1 MMTKTAYYM
10 QMAQEAAAQITGSKE
25 QWTAFLTTSAR
36 LYKYPFAE
44 QLMIYKQRPEA
55 TACAEYDLWNDRM
68 NRYVKRGSK
77 GIALLDMRGEQPRLR
92 YVFDVA
98 DTGERKNSRPV
109 QLWKMNA
116 EHEQPIIQALDAAFD
131 VPAGAGSL
139 ENHIMEAAE
148 RLARDY
154 WEENRRQISDI
165 VADSYLEGYDELNI
179 GASFKRAAAVSIA
192 YSVFTRTVGNA
203 DDYFEHEDFL
213 DIFDFNTQAAANV
226 LGTAVSEMSSQIF
239 REIERTIRTYERD
252 KQAERSQNYDGA
264 ELHEERRL
272 PDSGHPV
279 VGAGTEAA
287 GQVREDAQSVPA
299 GEQHAAVQ
307 SPDPNREAVSAPVGD
322 SGDRDR
328 TDGADDGGTS
338 ESESGTGQE
347 IEPDGLGAAHEH
359 AESAGRGSHSDGTY
373 QQLNFMSLFQS
384 EAEQIQKIDAAAENA
399 AREAESEKPSAF
411 VISED
416 EIDRMLR
423 TGSNFEGGKIR
434 IYALYQQQGDAKERA
449 AFLKAEYGIGGHSYT
464 FMDGSRGF
472 ADYDGKGILLRNYG
486 HDREVRLTWSAVDK
500 RLDRLVENGQYL
512 TALEMEEY
520 RKLEQ
525 EYGAPLPMP
534 TAAHVFPPTPPE
546 HYDTGNEHVDN
557 MLNTAADVYARS
569 ELAAPQRFTVME
581 TDDGY
586 AVWDDIQ
593 DGIHVEPDGVSEEF
607 TSEWE
612 AETYRQQLIKKVQ
625 EQEAKDWLY
634 VEQSK
639 QNLQQDI
646 PFPDVE
652 SEEAPEAVHAEADPL
667 VLEMQEHARELARES
682 GYAPNER
689 FVVTMTGENFPDS
702 KDAFAI
708 WDYVK
713 EEYYGYSDGKVQT
726 FADYVSASEA
736 LQEIRGRNMEAEKE
750 PATVQPE
757 PAAPVQPDYR
767 VGDTL
772 YLDGKAFTIEKVG
785 LFDVEL
791 RDPDSVYPIFR
802 SESKENLARILG
814 HEENVHL
821 HNLVVDLNS
830 GKKEAFRAGHEVKH
844 AENYRIN
851 SFHLGEG
858 SPKQKFRANMDAIY
872 TLKALENQHRDATPE
887 EQETLAN
894 YVGWGGLADAFD
906 AEKTAWTG
914 EYKELKAALTE
925 EEYAAARAS
934 TLNAHYT
941 SPTVIRAIYEA
952 LDGMG
957 FEKGNILEPSMG
969 VGNFFGMLPDS
980 MLGSRLYG
988 VELDSITGR
997 IAQKLYP
1004 QADITVAGFETTD
1017 RRDFYDLAVGNVPFG
1032 QYKVNDKAYN
1042 KLGFSI
1048 HNYFFAKTIDQIR
1061 PGGVIAFVTSRFT
1074 MDSKDSSARKYMAE
1088 RADLLGA
1095 IRLPNNAF
1103 KANASTEVV
1112 SDILFLQ
1119 KRDRPADIE
1128 PAWVQLGQTEDGFN
1142 INQYFVDHPE
1152 MVLGNLELE
1161 STQYGHDLTVAP
1173 IEDANLAD
1181 QLTEAVQHIE
1191 GQYTAVEIAAP
1202 DVADAEVQRKTLPA
1216 DPTVKNFSYTVV
1228 DGEIYYR
1235 ENSIMTQI
1243 ELSDNAKGR
1252 VAGMVELR
1260 QIVNELIDQQLN
1272 DFPDEDIKASQA
1284 KLNYAYDAFTA
1295 KYGLIN
1301 DKKNARLFDDD
1312 SSYYLLCSLE
1322 NLDENKN
1329 LKSKA
1334 DMFTK
1339 RTIRPERIV
1348 TSVDTPSEAL
1358 AVSIG
1363 EHGKVD
1369 LPYIADL
1376 LGTPGNYERITT
1388 ELSGVIFKEPAADAD
1403 DPEAGWQ
1410 TADEYLS
1417 GNVRDKL
1424 RMAQLAAES
1433 HPEFRV
1439 NVEALEKAQP
1449 KDLEASEIDVR
1460 LGATWLDPSI
1470 VQQFMMETFQPPYR
1484 IRYNNAITVRYSPY
1498 TSEWRI
1504 SNKSATGYG
1513 DIMATET
1520 YGTRRANAYKIL
1532 EDTLNLRDSRVYD
1545 TIEEDGKE
1553 KRVLNQNETTLAQQK
1568 QQAIKDAFAGWVWK
1582 DPQRR
1587 TLLVKKYNEL
1597 FNSTRPREYDGSHIH
1612 FVGMNPEISLREHQ
1626 RNAVAHVLYG
1636 YNTLLAHEVG
1646 AGKSFEMAASAME
1659 LKRLG
1664 LCQKSLFVVPN
1675 HLTEQWASEFLR
1687 LYPNAKL
1694 LVTSKKDFEP
1704 GNRKKFCA
1712 RIATGDYDAVIIGH
1726 SQFEKIPLSAERQ
1739 ERLIQ
1744 EQMDEI
1750 EEAIEEA
1757 KAQVGEHFTVKQLE
1771 KLRKSLKQK
1780 LEKLQGTDRKDDVV
1794 TFEQLG
1800 VDRLFVDESQAF
1812 KNRAKRCA

>member
-77 GIALLDMRGEQPRLR
+77 GIALLDMRGEQPKLR

-116 EHEQPIIQALDAAFD
+116 EHEQPIIRALDAAFD
-131 VPAGAGSL
+131 VSAGAGSL

-279 VGAGTEAA
+279 VGAGTEAP
-287 GQVREDAQSVPA
+287 GQVREDAQSVSA

-307 SPDPNREAVSAPVGD
+307 SPDPDREAVPAPVGD

-328 TDGADDGGTS
+328 TDGADDGGSS

-399 AREAESEKPSAF
+399 AKEAESEKPSAF

-449 AFLKAEYGIGGHSYT
+449 AFLKAEYGLGGHSYT

-472 ADYDGKGILLRNYG
+472 ADYNGRGILLRNYD

-500 RLDRLVENGQYL
+500 RLDRLVENDQYL

-546 HYDTGNEHVDN
+546 RYDTGNEHVDN

-612 AETYRQQLIKKVQ
+612 AETYRQQLIEKVQ
-625 EQEAKDWLY
+625 EREAKDWLY

-652 SEEAPEAVHAEADPL
+652 SEEVQESAHAETDPL
-667 VLEMQEHARELARES
+667 VLEMQEHASELSRES
-682 GYAPNER
+682 GYAPDER

-802 SESKENLARILG
+802 SESKEIW
-814 HEENVHL
+814 
-821 HNLVVDLNS
+821 
-830 GKKEAFRAGHEVKH
+830 
-844 AENYRIN
+844 
-851 SFHLGEG
+851 
-858 SPKQKFRANMDAIY
+858 
-872 TLKALENQHRDATPE
+872 
-887 EQETLAN
+887 QEF
-894 YVGWGGLADAFD
+894 WG
-906 AEKTAWTG
+906 
-914 EYKELKAALTE
+914 
-925 EEYAAARAS
+925 
-934 TLNAHYT
+934 
-941 SPTVIRAIYEA
+941 
-952 LDGMG
+952 M
-957 FEKGNILEPSMG
+957 
-969 VGNFFGMLPDS
+969 
-980 MLGSRLYG
+980 
-988 VELDSITGR
+988 
-997 IAQKLYP
+997 
-1004 QADITVAGFETTD
+1004 
-1017 RRDFYDLAVGNVPFG
+1017 
-1032 QYKVNDKAYN
+1032 
-1042 KLGFSI
+1042 
-1048 HNYFFAKTIDQIR
+1048 
-1061 PGGVIAFVTSRFT
+1061 
-1074 MDSKDSSARKYMAE
+1074 RK
-1088 RADLLGA
+1088 
-1095 IRLPNNAF
+1095 
-1103 KANASTEVV
+1103 
-1112 SDILFLQ
+1112 
-1119 KRDRPADIE
+1119 
-1128 PAWVQLGQTEDGFN
+1128 
-1142 INQYFVDHPE
+1142 
-1152 MVLGNLELE
+1152 
-1161 STQYGHDLTVAP
+1161 
-1173 IEDANLAD
+1173 
-1181 QLTEAVQHIE
+1181 
-1191 GQYTAVEIAAP
+1191 
-1202 DVADAEVQRKTLPA
+1202 
-1216 DPTVKNFSYTVV
+1216 
-1228 DGEIYYR
+1228 
-1235 ENSIMTQI
+1235 
-1243 ELSDNAKGR
+1243 
-1252 VAGMVELR
+1252 
-1260 QIVNELIDQQLN
+1260 
-1272 DFPDEDIKASQA
+1272 
-1284 KLNYAYDAFTA
+1284 
-1295 KYGLIN
+1295 
-1301 DKKNARLFDDD
+1301 
-1312 SSYYLLCSLE
+1312 
-1322 NLDENKN
+1322 
-1329 LKSKA
+1329 
-1334 DMFTK
+1334 MFTC
-1339 RTIRPERIV
+1339 TI
-1348 TSVDTPSEAL
+1348 
-1358 AVSIG
+1358 
-1363 EHGKVD
+1363 
-1369 LPYIADL
+1369 
-1376 LGTPGNYERITT
+1376 
-1388 ELSGVIFKEPAADAD
+1388 
-1403 DPEAGWQ
+1403 W
-1410 TADEYLS
+1410 
-1417 GNVRDKL
+1417 
-1424 RMAQLAAES
+1424 
-1433 HPEFRV
+1433 
-1439 NVEALEKAQP
+1439 
-1449 KDLEASEIDVR
+1449 
-1460 LGATWLDPSI
+1460 WLI
-1470 VQQFMMETFQPPYR
+1470 
-1484 IRYNNAITVRYSPY
+1484 
-1498 TSEWRI
+1498 
-1504 SNKSATGYG
+1504 
-1513 DIMATET
+1513 
-1520 YGTRRANAYKIL
+1520 
-1532 EDTLNLRDSRVYD
+1532 
-1545 TIEEDGKE
+1545 
-1553 KRVLNQNETTLAQQK
+1553 
-1568 QQAIKDAFAGWVWK
+1568 
-1582 DPQRR
+1582 
-1587 TLLVKKYNEL
+1587 
-1597 FNSTRPREYDGSHIH
+1597 
-1612 FVGMNPEISLREHQ
+1612 
-1626 RNAVAHVLYG
+1626 
-1636 YNTLLAHEVG
+1636 
-1646 AGKSFEMAASAME
+1646 
-1659 LKRLG
+1659 
-1664 LCQKSLFVVPN
+1664 
-1675 HLTEQWASEFLR
+1675 
-1687 LYPNAKL
+1687 
-1694 LVTSKKDFEP
+1694 
-1704 GNRKKFCA
+1704 
-1712 RIATGDYDAVIIGH
+1712 
-1726 SQFEKIPLSAERQ
+1726 
-1739 ERLIQ
+1739 
-1744 EQMDEI
+1744 
-1750 EEAIEEA
+1750 
-1757 KAQVGEHFTVKQLE
+1757 
-1771 KLRKSLKQK
+1771 
-1780 LEKLQGTDRKDDVV
+1780 
-1794 TFEQLG
+1794 
-1800 VDRLFVDESQAF
+1800 
-1812 KNRAKRCA
+1812 

>member
-77 GIALLDMRGEQPRLR
+77 GIALLDMRGEQPKLR

-116 EHEQPIIQALDAAFD
+116 EHEQPIIRALDAAFD

-165 VADSYLEGYDELNI
+165 VADSYLEGYDEPNI

-239 REIERTIRTYERD
+239 RKIERTIRTYERD

-272 PDSGHPV
+272 PDSGHPAV
-279 VGAGTEAA
+279 SAGTEAL

-307 SPDPNREAVSAPVGD
+307 SPDPDREAVPAPVGD

-328 TDGADDGGTS
+328 TDGADDGGAS

-347 IEPDGLGAAHEH
+347 IEPDSLGAAHEH
-359 AESAGRGSHSDGTY
+359 AESAGRGSYSDGTY

-449 AFLKAEYGIGGHSYT
+449 AFLKAEYGLGGHSYT

-472 ADYDGKGILLRNYG
+472 ADYDGKGILLRNYD

-512 TALEMEEY
+512 TALELEEY

-546 HYDTGNEHVDN
+546 RYDTGNEHVDN

-593 DGIHVEPDGVSEEF
+593 GGIHVEPDGVSEEF

-612 AETYRQQLIKKVQ
+612 AETYRQQLIEKVQ
-625 EQEAKDWLY
+625 EREAKDWLY

-639 QNLQQDI
+639 QDLQQDI
-646 PFPDVE
+646 PFPEVE
-652 SEEAPEAVHAEADPL
+652 SEEAQEPAQAETDPL

-682 GYAPNER
+682 GYVPNER

-736 LQEIRGRNMEAEKE
+736 LQEIRGRAMEAEIV

-802 SESKENLARILG
+802 SESKENLARLLG

-821 HNLVVDLNS
+821 HNLVVDLNPEKEAVS
-830 GKKEAFRAGHEVKH
+830 KDIENTGTVWSDEALDQLPITTVIDGRVQTFSNAAEEEAFRAGHEAKH

-872 TLKALENQHRDATPE
+872 TLKTLENQHRDATPE

-906 AEKTAWTG
+906 AEKTAWAG

-1004 QADITVAGFETTD
+1004 QAEIKVAGFETTD

-1032 QYKVNDKAYN
+1032 NYRVSDKPYD

-1048 HNYFFAKTIDQIR
+1048 HNYFF
-1061 PGGVIAFVTSRFT
+1061 
-1074 MDSKDSSARKYMAE
+1074 
-1088 RADLLGA
+1088 
-1095 IRLPNNAF
+1095 
-1103 KANASTEVV
+1103 
-1112 SDILFLQ
+1112 
-1119 KRDRPADIE
+1119 
-1128 PAWVQLGQTEDGFN
+1128 
-1142 INQYFVDHPE
+1142 
-1152 MVLGNLELE
+1152 
-1161 STQYGHDLTVAP
+1161 
-1173 IEDANLAD
+1173 
-1181 QLTEAVQHIE
+1181 
-1191 GQYTAVEIAAP
+1191 
-1202 DVADAEVQRKTLPA
+1202 
-1216 DPTVKNFSYTVV
+1216 
-1228 DGEIYYR
+1228 
-1235 ENSIMTQI
+1235 
-1243 ELSDNAKGR
+1243 
-1252 VAGMVELR
+1252 
-1260 QIVNELIDQQLN
+1260 
-1272 DFPDEDIKASQA
+1272 
-1284 KLNYAYDAFTA
+1284 
-1295 KYGLIN
+1295 
-1301 DKKNARLFDDD
+1301 
-1312 SSYYLLCSLE
+1312 
-1322 NLDENKN
+1322 
-1329 LKSKA
+1329 
-1334 DMFTK
+1334 
-1339 RTIRPERIV
+1339 
-1348 TSVDTPSEAL
+1348 
-1358 AVSIG
+1358 
-1363 EHGKVD
+1363 
-1369 LPYIADL
+1369 
-1376 LGTPGNYERITT
+1376 
-1388 ELSGVIFKEPAADAD
+1388 
-1403 DPEAGWQ
+1403 
-1410 TADEYLS
+1410 
-1417 GNVRDKL
+1417 
-1424 RMAQLAAES
+1424 
-1433 HPEFRV
+1433 
-1439 NVEALEKAQP
+1439 
-1449 KDLEASEIDVR
+1449 
-1460 LGATWLDPSI
+1460 GATRS
-1470 VQQFMMETFQPPYR
+1470 
-1484 IRYNNAITVRYSPY
+1484 
-1498 TSEWRI
+1498 
-1504 SNKSATGYG
+1504 
-1513 DIMATET
+1513 
-1520 YGTRRANAYKIL
+1520 
-1532 EDTLNLRDSRVYD
+1532 
-1545 TIEEDGKE
+1545 
-1553 KRVLNQNETTLAQQK
+1553 
-1568 QQAIKDAFAGWVWK
+1568 
-1582 DPQRR
+1582 
-1587 TLLVKKYNEL
+1587 
-1597 FNSTRPREYDGSHIH
+1597 
-1612 FVGMNPEISLREHQ
+1612 
-1626 RNAVAHVLYG
+1626 
-1636 YNTLLAHEVG
+1636 
-1646 AGKSFEMAASAME
+1646 
-1659 LKRLG
+1659 
-1664 LCQKSLFVVPN
+1664 
-1675 HLTEQWASEFLR
+1675 
-1687 LYPNAKL
+1687 
-1694 LVTSKKDFEP
+1694 
-1704 GNRKKFCA
+1704 
-1712 RIATGDYDAVIIGH
+1712 
-1726 SQFEKIPLSAERQ
+1726 
-1739 ERLIQ
+1739 
-1744 EQMDEI
+1744 
-1750 EEAIEEA
+1750 
-1757 KAQVGEHFTVKQLE
+1757 
-1771 KLRKSLKQK
+1771 
-1780 LEKLQGTDRKDDVV
+1780 
-1794 TFEQLG
+1794 
-1800 VDRLFVDESQAF
+1800 
-1812 KNRAKRCA
+1812 

>member
-77 GIALLDMRGEQPRLR
+77 GIALLDMRGEQPKLR

-116 EHEQPIIQALDAAFD
+116 EHEQPIIRALDAAFD

-239 REIERTIRTYERD
+239 RKIERTIRTYERD

-272 PDSGHPV
+272 PDSGHPA
-279 VGAGTEAA
+279 VGAGTEAL

-307 SPDPNREAVSAPVGD
+307 SPDPDREAVPAPVGD

-328 TDGADDGGTS
+328 TDGADDGGAS

-347 IEPDGLGAAHEH
+347 IEPDSLGAAHEH
-359 AESAGRGSHSDGTY
+359 AESAGRGSYSDGTY

-449 AFLKAEYGIGGHSYT
+449 AFLKAEYGLGGHSYT

-472 ADYDGKGILLRNYG
+472 ADYDGKGILLRNYD

-512 TALEMEEY
+512 TALELEEY

-534 TAAHVFPPTPPE
+534 SAAHVFPPTPPE
-546 HYDTGNEHVDN
+546 RYDTGNEHVDN

-593 DGIHVEPDGVSEEF
+593 GGIHVEPDGVSEEF

-612 AETYRQQLIKKVQ
+612 AETYRQQLIEKVQ
-625 EQEAKDWLY
+625 EREAKDWLY

-639 QNLQQDI
+639 QDLQQDI
-646 PFPDVE
+646 PFPEVE
-652 SEEAPEAVHAEADPL
+652 SEEAQEPAQAETDPL

-682 GYAPNER
+682 GYVPNER

-736 LQEIRGRNMEAEKE
+736 LQEIRGRAMEAEIV

-802 SESKENLARILG
+802 SESKENLARLLG

-821 HNLVVDLNS
+821 HNLVVDLNPEKEAVS
-830 GKKEAFRAGHEVKH
+830 KDIENTGTVWSDEALDQLPITTVIDGRVQTFSNAAEEEAFRAGHEAKH

-872 TLKALENQHRDATPE
+872 TLKTLENQHRDATPE

-906 AEKTAWTG
+906 AEKTAWAG

-1004 QADITVAGFETTD
+1004 QAEIKVAGFETTD

-1032 QYKVNDKAYN
+1032 NYRVSDKPYD

-1048 HNYFFAKTIDQIR
+1048 HNYFF
-1061 PGGVIAFVTSRFT
+1061 
-1074 MDSKDSSARKYMAE
+1074 
-1088 RADLLGA
+1088 
-1095 IRLPNNAF
+1095 
-1103 KANASTEVV
+1103 
-1112 SDILFLQ
+1112 
-1119 KRDRPADIE
+1119 
-1128 PAWVQLGQTEDGFN
+1128 
-1142 INQYFVDHPE
+1142 
-1152 MVLGNLELE
+1152 
-1161 STQYGHDLTVAP
+1161 
-1173 IEDANLAD
+1173 
-1181 QLTEAVQHIE
+1181 
-1191 GQYTAVEIAAP
+1191 
-1202 DVADAEVQRKTLPA
+1202 
-1216 DPTVKNFSYTVV
+1216 
-1228 DGEIYYR
+1228 
-1235 ENSIMTQI
+1235 
-1243 ELSDNAKGR
+1243 
-1252 VAGMVELR
+1252 
-1260 QIVNELIDQQLN
+1260 
-1272 DFPDEDIKASQA
+1272 
-1284 KLNYAYDAFTA
+1284 
-1295 KYGLIN
+1295 
-1301 DKKNARLFDDD
+1301 
-1312 SSYYLLCSLE
+1312 
-1322 NLDENKN
+1322 
-1329 LKSKA
+1329 
-1334 DMFTK
+1334 
-1339 RTIRPERIV
+1339 
-1348 TSVDTPSEAL
+1348 
-1358 AVSIG
+1358 
-1363 EHGKVD
+1363 
-1369 LPYIADL
+1369 
-1376 LGTPGNYERITT
+1376 
-1388 ELSGVIFKEPAADAD
+1388 
-1403 DPEAGWQ
+1403 
-1410 TADEYLS
+1410 
-1417 GNVRDKL
+1417 
-1424 RMAQLAAES
+1424 
-1433 HPEFRV
+1433 
-1439 NVEALEKAQP
+1439 
-1449 KDLEASEIDVR
+1449 
-1460 LGATWLDPSI
+1460 GATRS
-1470 VQQFMMETFQPPYR
+1470 
-1484 IRYNNAITVRYSPY
+1484 
-1498 TSEWRI
+1498 
-1504 SNKSATGYG
+1504 
-1513 DIMATET
+1513 
-1520 YGTRRANAYKIL
+1520 
-1532 EDTLNLRDSRVYD
+1532 
-1545 TIEEDGKE
+1545 
-1553 KRVLNQNETTLAQQK
+1553 
-1568 QQAIKDAFAGWVWK
+1568 
-1582 DPQRR
+1582 
-1587 TLLVKKYNEL
+1587 
-1597 FNSTRPREYDGSHIH
+1597 
-1612 FVGMNPEISLREHQ
+1612 
-1626 RNAVAHVLYG
+1626 
-1636 YNTLLAHEVG
+1636 
-1646 AGKSFEMAASAME
+1646 
-1659 LKRLG
+1659 
-1664 LCQKSLFVVPN
+1664 
-1675 HLTEQWASEFLR
+1675 
-1687 LYPNAKL
+1687 
-1694 LVTSKKDFEP
+1694 
-1704 GNRKKFCA
+1704 
-1712 RIATGDYDAVIIGH
+1712 
-1726 SQFEKIPLSAERQ
+1726 
-1739 ERLIQ
+1739 
-1744 EQMDEI
+1744 
-1750 EEAIEEA
+1750 
-1757 KAQVGEHFTVKQLE
+1757 
-1771 KLRKSLKQK
+1771 
-1780 LEKLQGTDRKDDVV
+1780 
-1794 TFEQLG
+1794 
-1800 VDRLFVDESQAF
+1800 
-1812 KNRAKRCA
+1812 

>member
-131 VPAGAGSL
+131 VPAGAGAL

-239 REIERTIRTYERD
+239 RKIERTIRTYERD

-272 PDSGHPV
+272 PDSGHPA
-279 VGAGTEAA
+279 VGAGTEAL

-307 SPDPNREAVSAPVGD
+307 SPDPDREAVPAPVGD

-328 TDGADDGGTS
+328 TDGADDGGAS

-347 IEPDGLGAAHEH
+347 IEPDSLGAAHEH
-359 AESAGRGSHSDGTY
+359 AESAGRGSYSDGTY

-449 AFLKAEYGIGGHSYT
+449 AFLKAEYGLGGHSYT

-472 ADYDGKGILLRNYG
+472 ADYDGKGILLRNYD

-512 TALEMEEY
+512 TALELEEY

-534 TAAHVFPPTPPE
+534 SAAHVFPPTPPE
-546 HYDTGNEHVDN
+546 RYDTGNEHVDN

-593 DGIHVEPDGVSEEF
+593 GGIHVEPDGVSEEF

-612 AETYRQQLIKKVQ
+612 AETYRQQLIEKVQ
-625 EQEAKDWLY
+625 EREAKDWLY

-639 QNLQQDI
+639 QDLQQDI
-646 PFPDVE
+646 PFPEVE
-652 SEEAPEAVHAEADPL
+652 SEEAQEPAQAETDPL

-682 GYAPNER
+682 GYVPNER

-736 LQEIRGRNMEAEKE
+736 LQEIRGRAMEAEIV

-802 SESKENLARILG
+802 SESKENLARLLG

-821 HNLVVDLNS
+821 HNLVVDLNPEKEAVS
-830 GKKEAFRAGHEVKH
+830 KDIENTGTVWSDEALDQLPITTVIDGRVQTFSNAAEEEAFRAGHEAKH

-872 TLKALENQHRDATPE
+872 TLKTLENQHRDATPE

-906 AEKTAWTG
+906 AEKTAWAG

-1004 QADITVAGFETTD
+1004 QAEIKVAGFETTD

-1032 QYKVNDKAYN
+1032 NYRVSDKPYD

-1048 HNYFFAKTIDQIR
+1048 HNYFF
-1061 PGGVIAFVTSRFT
+1061 
-1074 MDSKDSSARKYMAE
+1074 
-1088 RADLLGA
+1088 
-1095 IRLPNNAF
+1095 
-1103 KANASTEVV
+1103 
-1112 SDILFLQ
+1112 
-1119 KRDRPADIE
+1119 
-1128 PAWVQLGQTEDGFN
+1128 
-1142 INQYFVDHPE
+1142 
-1152 MVLGNLELE
+1152 
-1161 STQYGHDLTVAP
+1161 
-1173 IEDANLAD
+1173 
-1181 QLTEAVQHIE
+1181 
-1191 GQYTAVEIAAP
+1191 
-1202 DVADAEVQRKTLPA
+1202 
-1216 DPTVKNFSYTVV
+1216 
-1228 DGEIYYR
+1228 
-1235 ENSIMTQI
+1235 
-1243 ELSDNAKGR
+1243 
-1252 VAGMVELR
+1252 
-1260 QIVNELIDQQLN
+1260 
-1272 DFPDEDIKASQA
+1272 
-1284 KLNYAYDAFTA
+1284 
-1295 KYGLIN
+1295 
-1301 DKKNARLFDDD
+1301 
-1312 SSYYLLCSLE
+1312 
-1322 NLDENKN
+1322 
-1329 LKSKA
+1329 
-1334 DMFTK
+1334 
-1339 RTIRPERIV
+1339 
-1348 TSVDTPSEAL
+1348 
-1358 AVSIG
+1358 
-1363 EHGKVD
+1363 
-1369 LPYIADL
+1369 
-1376 LGTPGNYERITT
+1376 
-1388 ELSGVIFKEPAADAD
+1388 
-1403 DPEAGWQ
+1403 
-1410 TADEYLS
+1410 
-1417 GNVRDKL
+1417 
-1424 RMAQLAAES
+1424 
-1433 HPEFRV
+1433 
-1439 NVEALEKAQP
+1439 
-1449 KDLEASEIDVR
+1449 
-1460 LGATWLDPSI
+1460 GATRS
-1470 VQQFMMETFQPPYR
+1470 
-1484 IRYNNAITVRYSPY
+1484 
-1498 TSEWRI
+1498 
-1504 SNKSATGYG
+1504 
-1513 DIMATET
+1513 
-1520 YGTRRANAYKIL
+1520 
-1532 EDTLNLRDSRVYD
+1532 
-1545 TIEEDGKE
+1545 
-1553 KRVLNQNETTLAQQK
+1553 
-1568 QQAIKDAFAGWVWK
+1568 
-1582 DPQRR
+1582 
-1587 TLLVKKYNEL
+1587 
-1597 FNSTRPREYDGSHIH
+1597 
-1612 FVGMNPEISLREHQ
+1612 
-1626 RNAVAHVLYG
+1626 
-1636 YNTLLAHEVG
+1636 
-1646 AGKSFEMAASAME
+1646 
-1659 LKRLG
+1659 
-1664 LCQKSLFVVPN
+1664 
-1675 HLTEQWASEFLR
+1675 
-1687 LYPNAKL
+1687 
-1694 LVTSKKDFEP
+1694 
-1704 GNRKKFCA
+1704 
-1712 RIATGDYDAVIIGH
+1712 
-1726 SQFEKIPLSAERQ
+1726 
-1739 ERLIQ
+1739 
-1744 EQMDEI
+1744 
-1750 EEAIEEA
+1750 
-1757 KAQVGEHFTVKQLE
+1757 
-1771 KLRKSLKQK
+1771 
-1780 LEKLQGTDRKDDVV
+1780 
-1794 TFEQLG
+1794 
-1800 VDRLFVDESQAF
+1800 
-1812 KNRAKRCA
+1812 